1 MQKKKKPFWNW
12 VKFCTLLSFSTSFAL
27 FFFCIRIVDVG
38 VGQLQQQ
45 CLGQQWYWPLGG
57 GGNCL
62 VEVGLFE
69 SIQVFWEV
77 QEAIACLLI
86 DWVFDGIRSIS

>member
-1 MQKKKKPFWNW
+1 MQKKKKAFLELGQVLYLAFVFNF
-12 VKFCTLLSFSTSFAL
+12 VCA